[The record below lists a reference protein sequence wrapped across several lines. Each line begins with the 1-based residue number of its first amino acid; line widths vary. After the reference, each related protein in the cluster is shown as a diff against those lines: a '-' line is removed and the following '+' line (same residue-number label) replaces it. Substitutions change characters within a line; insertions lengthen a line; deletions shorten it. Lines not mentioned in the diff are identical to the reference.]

1 MNAPKPIVP
10 LVMRGQ
16 VVTDD
21 LQEFGARSDSGVFL
35 SPDIS
40 RRVASLPL
48 ADPNA
53 LGDVHSLPISEIVD
67 YLVELGGRLDFR
79 CNEHLALARELSYA
93 AAPTTPPI
101 VDEQYRL
108 MPALFA
114 RSALDDMI
122 DVGIG
127 RAYLDGWVSTA
138 LSDGR
143 TLRVRAFGSRC
154 VHITAGNSP
163 ILAALAVIRNALTR
177 GDAIIKSPSNDPLT
191 ATAIAMTMCEMA
203 PDHPVTRHLSAAYWR
218 GGDERVEQALYQ
230 PAHLDKVVAWG
241 GFASIKHI
249 TRYLQP
255 GLELVSFDPK
265 RSASVIG
272 AAIFTDDV
280 AFGEAAARL
289 AIDIGQL
296 NQSACANARTVYVEC
311 GTDDRGID
319 RLGEFGERVYQ
330 ELIALPEH
338 VSTRPK
344 RGIAPALRGA
354 LDAARFDE
362 EWFRVIGGRQD
373 EGAIIVSRLPEPV
386 DFATALDD
394 RVANLVP
401 VDSIGEAIEQFD
413 SYTQTVGVYPEA
425 LKEQLRDV
433 AGLCGAQRIV
443 SLGYSCVPTFA
454 GPQDAF
460 EPLHRLVRWVTDEQL
475 TPASHPLGSLFVN
488 GARTGSP

>member
-1 MNAPKPIVP
+1 MSASKPVVP
-10 LVMRGQ
+10 LVVRGR
-16 VVTDD
+16 VTTED

-35 SPDIS
+35 APDIS
-40 RRVASLPL
+40 RRTQSLPL
-48 ADPNA
+48 ADPTT
-53 LGDVHSLPISEIVD
+53 LGDVHALPVAEIVD
-67 YLVELGGRLDFR
+67 YLVELGGLLDSR
-79 CNEHLALARELSYA
+79 SNEHLALAREMSYA

-114 RSALDDMI
+114 RTALDDMI

-127 RAYLDGWVSTA
+127 RAYLDGWVSTV

-163 ILAALAVIRNALTR
+163 MLAALAVIRNALTR
-177 GDAIIKSPSNDPLT
+177 GDAIIKSPSNDPMT
-191 ATAIAMTMCEMA
+191 ATAIAMTMCKMA
-203 PDHPVTRHLSAAYWR
+203 PDHPVTQHLSAAYWR
-218 GGDERVEQALYQ
+218 GGDERVERPLYQ

-241 GFASIKHI
+241 GFASIKHL

-272 AAIFTDDV
+272 AAAFADEG
-280 AFGEAAARL
+280 AFGEAASRL
-289 AIDIGQL
+289 AVDIGHL
-296 NQSACANARTVYVEC
+296 NQAACANARTVYVEC
-311 GTDDRGID
+311 GTDERGIE

-330 ELIALPEH
+330 ELVALPEH

-354 LDAARFDE
+354 LDAARFE
-362 EWFRVIGGRQD
+362 EDWFTVIGGRHD

-386 DFATALDD
+386 DFATVLDD

-401 VDSIGEAIEQFD
+401 VDSVSEATRQFD
-413 SYTQTVGVYPEA
+413 CYTQTVGVYPED

-460 EPLHRLVRWVTDEQL
+460 EPLHRLAKWVTDEQL
-475 TPASHPLGSLFVN
+475 TPASHPLGSLFLDS
-488 GARTGSP
+488 ARTK